1 VFQNTKKK
9 RTYRLRLS
17 TDKWSTSQSNETCM
31 VRFFL
36 QLENLCVDL
45 VQKTAIVSMVLHV
58 PVEYVPVSLEK
69 YSRTIDAVRTVLFIY
84 TCT

>member
-1 VFQNTKKK
+1 MKYQPIK
-9 RTYRLRLS
+9 RDMYGAL
-17 TDKWSTSQSNETCM
+17 
-31 VRFFL
+31 FL